1 MTVLLVATFNPPT
14 QMGHLSV
21 RDVKQIAGTPKSLV
35 ALCDDG
41 TMWMFGDRSRTWT
54 QLPPIPGQPDAVAVP
69 GASVEHDAMVLARQ
83 EQAQR
88 AIRER
93 FEGKR

>member
-1 MTVLLVATFNPPT
+1 MALLTATFNLPT
-14 QMGHLSV
+14 QMGNLSV
-21 RDVKQIAGTPKSLV
+21 RDVKQIAATPTSLV

-41 TMWMFGDRSRTWT
+41 TMWMLDERSRTWT
-54 QLPPIPGQPDAVAVP
+54 QIPPIPGQPGAVAVP
-69 GASVEHDAMVLARQ
+69 GASVEHDEMVLARQ